1 MKKDSKMFLEEKEE
15 NLYLCTLHLLL
26 YIIIIHDTH
35 PPLPAKFPIMTMWG
49 LTQYPIL
56 CQSQLFLARNSSY
69 VCTYKNNSDIQME
82 IFFCKIPEIIA
93 TTKLKTFRKFFVE
106 FFFWLEKYK
115 YTKYLIRI
123 KETNYIFSVRLQFL
137 WFMIL
142 LIPECQKRKQ
152 FIKQVVSFL
161 FPNCQDSTSLF
172 RYKK

>member
-1 MKKDSKMFLEEKEE
+1 M
-15 NLYLCTLHLLL
+15 CTFHLLL
-26 YIIIIHDTH
+26 YIIITLDTH

-69 VCTYKNNSDIQME
+69 VCNYKNNSDIQME
-82 IFFCKIPEIIA
+82 ILLQNSRNYSNDKIEDFSEVFCWI
-93 TTKLKTFRKFFVE
+93 
-106 FFFWLEKYK
+106 FWVEKY
-115 YTKYLIRI
+115 IRI
-123 KETNYIFSVRLQFL
+123 KETNYICSVRLQFL

-172 RYKK
+172 RYTK

>member
-1 MKKDSKMFLEEKEE
+1 M
-15 NLYLCTLHLLL
+15 CTFHLLL
-26 YIIIIHDTH
+26 YIIIILDTH

-69 VCTYKNNSDIQME
+69 IWTYKNNSDIQME
-82 IFFCKIPEIIA
+82 IFCCKIPEIIA

-106 FFFWLEKYK
+106 FFLAWKNTN
-115 YTKYLIRI
+115 TKYLIRI
-123 KETNYIFSVRLQFL
+123 KETNYICSVRLQFL

-142 LIPECQKRKQ
+142 LIPECQKRRQ

>member
-1 MKKDSKMFLEEKEE
+1 MFLEEKEE
-15 NLYLCTLHLLL
+15 NLYLCTFHLLL
-26 YIIIIHDTH
+26 YYIIIILDTH
-35 PPLPAKFPIMTMWG
+35 PPLPAKLPIMTMWG

-69 VCTYKNNSDIQME
+69 VLKIILIYKWKSFVAKFHSNDKIEDFSE
-82 IFFCKIPEIIA
+82 VFCWIFFG
-93 TTKLKTFRKFFVE
+93 LKNTN
-106 FFFWLEKYK
+106 
-115 YTKYLIRI
+115 TKYLIRK
-123 KETNYIFSVRLQFL
+123 KETNYICSVRLQFL